1 MSRSIY
7 FVDTCH
13 VVFIL
18 YDVEELTIII
28 KYLYCLG
35 LMLFHLLLILQKIY
49 KNQYLMQTKTWKA
62 INNFASRSTLVL
74 HSSNFANINAIV

>member
-7 FVDTCH
+7 FVR
-13 VVFIL
+13 
-18 YDVEELTIII
+18 YVEELSLII
-28 KYLYCLG
+28 KYLYCLC
-35 LMLFHLLLILQKIY
+35 LMLFHLSLILQKIY

-62 INNFASRSTLVL
+62 INNFASRSTL